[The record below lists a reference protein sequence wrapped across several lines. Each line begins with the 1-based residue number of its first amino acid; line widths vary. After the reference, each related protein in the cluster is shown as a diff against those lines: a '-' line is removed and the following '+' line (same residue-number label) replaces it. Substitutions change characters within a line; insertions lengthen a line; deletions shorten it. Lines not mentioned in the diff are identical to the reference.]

1 MAVSSYQ
8 AEILS
13 LSKESAKLSWQGA
26 KTCCES
32 VSPEAQRIGE
42 VLLLALI
49 LEASC
54 TPAPGLVD
62 MTSSGA
68 HDDMDYLTLVRSA
81 IAIGP
86 SFAAMAEV
94 GMGHTGPVHGLLDK
108 VRSIGVQAEARMY
121 EATGGVNTHKGAI
134 FSLGL
139 IAAST
144 GYIIAGGG
152 VPDRFQTTRTVQAIT
167 CGIVERD
174 LLGLRRVKADPRHL
188 SNGERIYMMHGLTG
202 ARGEAEAG
210 FPTVFHHG
218 LPALEKTLKCGLSL
232 NDAMVHSLISI
243 MANLDDTCVVH
254 RSSVETLEDVVK
266 PRARLALSQGGML
279 TEDGRCSILLMDKEF
294 TSLGISPGGS
304 GDLLAVTLALY
315 FLPYVAPSFL
325 T

>member
-1 MAVSSYQ
+1 
-8 AEILS
+8 
-13 LSKESAKLSWQGA
+13 
-26 KTCCES
+26 
-32 VSPEAQRIGE
+32 
-42 VLLLALI
+42 
-49 LEASC
+49 
-54 TPAPGLVD
+54 
-62 MTSSGA
+62 
-68 HDDMDYLTLVRSA
+68 MDYLTLVRSA

-94 GMGHTGPVHGLLDK
+94 GMGHTGPVQELLDK
-108 VRSIGVQAEARMY
+108 VRSIGVEAEARMY
-121 EATGGVNTHKGAI
+121 QATGGVNTHKGAI

-139 IAAST
+139 VAASA
-144 GYIIAGGG
+144 GHIIAGGG
-152 VPDRFQTTRTVQAIT
+152 VPDRFQITRTVQAIT

-174 LLGLRRVKADPRHL
+174 LLGLRRVKAVPRHL

-218 LPALEKTLKCGLSL
+218 LPALEKALKCGLSL